1 MGKVSPGGG
10 RGQGAGRS
18 PAGGGKGKGKARVD
32 KVVKAVKT
40 LTGKTVDCKKARRP
54 RRRRQFLRAELA
66 ARHPAAAGRG
76 PQKCLCRADQQTASD
91 MMGPMGRAAEQ
102 LEEQGRQGRQARA
115 KLGRQG
121 PCKFLGVSAR

>member
-40 LTGKTVDCKKARRP
+40 LTGKAVPSSRAGGEASCSCRP
-54 RRRRQFLRAELA
+54 R
-66 ARHPAAAGRG
+66 P
-76 PQKCLCRADQQTASD
+76 PK
-91 MMGPMGRAAEQ
+91 MPM
-102 LEEQGRQGRQARA
+102 QG
-115 KLGRQG
+115 
-121 PCKFLGVSAR
+121 